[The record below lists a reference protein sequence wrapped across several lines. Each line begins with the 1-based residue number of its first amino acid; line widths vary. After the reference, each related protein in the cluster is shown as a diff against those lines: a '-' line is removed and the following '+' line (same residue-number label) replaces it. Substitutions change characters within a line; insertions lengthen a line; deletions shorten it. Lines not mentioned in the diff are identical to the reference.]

1 MKPSFFYEFRNI
13 RPWAYIAAKEEYD
26 VLEKLVKELE
36 DEVKQVELQ
45 GIDIVTSSGNSYHIT
60 LPPQTFTMSMIDG
73 KA

>member
-1 MKPSFFYEFRNI
+1 M
-13 RPWAYIAAKEEYD
+13 
-26 VLEKLVKELE
+26 KELE